1 MYKLKHVS
9 RLGNDIAYYIEY
21 KTFLGTSDIT
31 IYYDTSL
38 NTYDGVTYDGDTYRD
53 IESGVAILIM
63 NELILQN
70 YKGVN

>member
-1 MYKLKHVS
+1 MYELKSVS
-9 RLGNDIAYYIEY
+9 QLGNDITYDIEY
-21 KTFLGTSDIT
+21 KTFFKTYDIT
-31 IYYDTSL
+31 IYHDESL

-63 NELILQN
+63 NELTLQN